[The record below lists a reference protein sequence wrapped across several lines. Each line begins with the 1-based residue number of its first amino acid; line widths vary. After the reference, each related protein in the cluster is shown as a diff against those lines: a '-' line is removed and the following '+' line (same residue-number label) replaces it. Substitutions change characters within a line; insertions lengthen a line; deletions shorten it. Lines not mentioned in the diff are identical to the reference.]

1 MRSDWVKERSIDKF
15 PSLLVYKTFPGHC
28 LKKKFH
34 ILYQRES
41 TQVKKNQLRSFVRLE
56 DEKGRER
63 ERRKPIHQQL
73 VLVIYTWHVWIL
85 FIYWSL
91 FIDNRTIF
99 KVQEQKK
106 SIRIK
111 WLGNWLDEKPFLAK
125 REQMRKTWNK
135 RRANEGETTTWSDF
149 LFHFRLLFFTILF
162 TNTPTHTH
170 TQPIWFSIW
179 LLSKH
184 PPSRL
189 EQLSKNKKNY
199 LL

>member
-1 MRSDWVKERSIDKF
+1 M
-15 PSLLVYKTFPGHC
+15 
-28 LKKKFH
+28 KK
-34 ILYQRES
+34 
-41 TQVKKNQLRSFVRLE
+41 
-56 DEKGRER
+56 RER

-162 TNTPTHTH
+162 TNTPTHTQ
-170 TQPIWFSIW
+170 TTNLIQYMTSFKAPTKSTRATLEKQEKLPIIVLMTYPCRSYI
-179 LLSKH
+179 
-184 PPSRL
+184 
-189 EQLSKNKKNY
+189 
-199 LL
+199 